1 MKIQL
6 AHLTTIATALSL
18 AGLTVAAAPIP
29 ENCLT
34 GGIALGCQA
43 WTFREF
49 TVMEAIQKTAEA
61 GGKVIE
67 FYPDQKFSP
76 EQPGLKFDHNATDEM
91 VSAVKAQLGKYGI
104 RAVNYGVVNIPNDE
118 AGARKIFEFAKKFEL
133 YGITTESVE
142 TLDTLEKLVKEYDIR
157 VGFHNHPRQPDNPG
171 YKMWDP
177 HYVLSV
183 VKDRDPRIGSA
194 ADVGHWVRSGL
205 DPVACLKIL
214 RGRVISTHL
223 KDLNEKSPNAHD
235 VPFGTGGSNIPAILG
250 ELKRQHFN
258 GNASIEYEYDW
269 MNNVPAVAQSVGF
282 VRGCGSRQ

>member
-6 AHLTTIATALSL
+6 AHLTAIATALSL

-29 ENCLT
+29 KNCLT

-91 VSAVKAQLGKYGI
+91 VSAVKAQLKKYGI

-142 TLDTLEKLVKEYDIR
+142 VLDTIEKLVKEYDIR

-177 HYVLSV
+177 NYVLSV
-183 VKDRDPRIGSA
+183 VKDRDPRIGST

-214 RGRVISTHL
+214 RGRIISTHL

-235 VPFGTGGSNIPAILG
+235 VPFGTGVSNIPAILG

-282 VRGCGSRQ
+282 VRGRGSR